1 MYTNP
6 KVDKKVVVFSVIVT
20 PTAIVVSIF
29 S

>member
-6 KVDKKVVVFSVIVT
+6 KADKKVVVFSVIVIL
-20 PTAIVVSIF
+20 TAIVVSIF